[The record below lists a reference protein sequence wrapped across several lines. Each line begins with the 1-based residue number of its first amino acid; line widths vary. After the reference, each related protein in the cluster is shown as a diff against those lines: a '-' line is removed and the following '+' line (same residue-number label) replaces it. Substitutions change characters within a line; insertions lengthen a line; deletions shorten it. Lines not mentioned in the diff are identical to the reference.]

1 MKVVAHKAKTQD
13 YHIKSQQGD
22 CDIIH
27 SGDKVFP
34 ALEDVILLQSMTAYM
49 IIAFHFFDQ
58 VKEYGGMYRKIIKK
72 ILQIFLFFTIIKFLN
87 R

>member
-1 MKVVAHKAKTQD
+1 MVAHKAKAQD

-22 CDIIH
+22 RDIVH
-27 SGDKVFP
+27 SGDKVLP
-34 ALEDVILLQSMTAYM
+34 ALEDVIPLQSMTAYM

-58 VKEYGGMYRKIIKK
+58 VKEYDGMYRQIVKK